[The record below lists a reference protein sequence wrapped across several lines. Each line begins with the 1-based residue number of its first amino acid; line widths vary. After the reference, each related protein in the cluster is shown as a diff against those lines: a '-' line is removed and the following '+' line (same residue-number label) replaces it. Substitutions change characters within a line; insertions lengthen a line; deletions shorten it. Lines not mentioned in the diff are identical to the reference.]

1 MDIVYSSIRDLFRAL
16 FGVYTPVS
24 FTLADGTSVIPAGAS
39 GIDFEYVLSVALFA
53 LVVYCLFRLLGLLFT
68 RH

>member
-1 MDIVYSSIRDLFRAL
+1 MEIVYSSIRDLFRAL

-24 FTLADGTSVIPAGAS
+24 YSLADGSSIIPAGAS
-39 GIDFEYVLSVALFA
+39 GVDFEYVLSVCLFA
-53 LVVYCLFRLLGLLFT
+53 LVVYCLFRLLGLLFQ